1 MKNIIAFFIVLFVSA
16 SSFAIDNRYH
26 INSRVELDQKPGTL
40 LEIGE
45 VISSQSALYF
55 GALLPSDSKS
65 NFEDEISMNLMY
77 ISARLDYFYSG
88 AYEQGFY
95 NGVILTYSEATFSSE
110 EIEELDLKVSG
121 AGLGVQVGYL
131 TKVKNF
137 TLGASLKGI
146 TYNFGTAPEYTNQEG
161 EDTAL
166 NLPHHQSLSGSI
178 DLGYKF

>member
-65 NFEDEISMNLMY
+65 DFEDEITMNKASIMVLY
-77 ISARLDYFYSG
+77 SLIQKRHLVLKRLRS
-88 AYEQGFY
+88 
-95 NGVILTYSEATFSSE
+95 
-110 EIEELDLKVSG
+110 
-121 AGLGVQVGYL
+121 
-131 TKVKNF
+131 
-137 TLGASLKGI
+137 
-146 TYNFGTAPEYTNQEG
+146 
-161 EDTAL
+161 
-166 NLPHHQSLSGSI
+166 
-178 DLGYKF
+178 